1 MGKTPKKAAPG
12 GDERNSCVRRIKPT
26 TASSKT
32 SESEKQRESDY
43 SSRPK
48 LSNIQK
54 KVLPSSAKKNKLHN
68 TANSLNQLTKNLA
81 KDTVKEVK
89 VQSTLQHLRLVK
101 QKMQSKLEEAESTS
115 SSISIEK
122 DDKEETVND
131 VDNKKE
137 EAATKDSNANHTTDE
152 QDSTTNTNIEKKT
165 AESID
170 ENTTTSTKNET
181 IKSQDKENEKKDHLE
196 ENNKECD
203 EKEQDEMQIH
213 LRLDDSPAKSPDTTS
228 TISIMNDENEL
239 EELPVI
245 QVVNDDV
252 KEKKSSQTE
261 SEAGTESCSVDIV
274 ESVTSELSE
283 ASEPPSQQE
292 TQKERENSEL
302 NAKNEILGINYD
314 ASVTLKDVQ
323 IKLNDC
329 LKEKLKHVEVCESDD
344 NISNLSAS
352 NTFGKTL
359 RNISGR
365 SAIDRFRHSSSYDFW
380 VSPNNSQSTNI
391 SMSQSPQRETTN
403 TKILRYSTGL
413 SDVMSS
419 NGSFVE
425 GKRKFG
431 DSPESNTTLKKQKTE
446 QSSLLNTSMDII
458 RELRK
463 PIQISTPNIS
473 YKVQSD
479 KLNISE
485 INDSNDKFLPTHTTE
500 DGTKKWCVIM

>member
-1 MGKTPKKAAPG
+1 M
-12 GDERNSCVRRIKPT
+12 
-26 TASSKT
+26 
-32 SESEKQRESDY
+32 
-43 SSRPK
+43 
-48 LSNIQK
+48 
-54 KVLPSSAKKNKLHN
+54 
-68 TANSLNQLTKNLA
+68 
-81 KDTVKEVK
+81 
-89 VQSTLQHLRLVK
+89 LQHLRQVK
-101 QKMQSKLEEAESTS
+101 QQKMQSKLEEAESTS
-115 SSISIEK
+115 SSISIEI
-122 DDKEETVND
+122 DNKEETVND

-137 EAATKDSNANHTTDE
+137 ETTTKDSNANHTTEE

-170 ENTTTSTKNET
+170 EDTTTTTTTTTSTNNET
-181 IKSQDKENEKKDHLE
+181 IQSQDKENEKKDHLE
-196 ENNKECD
+196 ENNKQCD
-203 EKEQDEMQIH
+203 EQEQDEMQLH
-213 LRLDDSPAKSPDTTS
+213 LRVDDSPAKSPDTTS
-228 TISIMNDENEL
+228 TISIVNDENEL
-239 EELPVI
+239 DELPQI
-245 QVVNDDV
+245 QVVSDEV

-283 ASEPPSQQE
+283 ASEPPSQQD
-292 TQKERENSEL
+292 TQKERENLDL
-302 NAKNEILGINYD
+302 NAKNEMLGINYD

-344 NISNLSAS
+344 NNISNLSAS

-365 SAIDRFRHSSSYDFW
+365 TAIDRFRHSSSYDFW

-391 SMSQSPQRETTN
+391 SMSQSPRRDTTN

-425 GKRKFG
+425 RKRKLA
-431 DSPESNTTLKKQKTE
+431 DSPESTATLKKQKTE

-458 RELRK
+458 RGLRK

-473 YKVQSD
+473 YKEQSD

-485 INDSNDKFLPTHTTE
+485 INDGNDKFLSMHTTE